1 MQRFHTTFT
10 STPTTISRSEMVQ
23 LQQGTPLMLTSTY
36 ALYSDNYQQT
46 SFTGFM
52 LDNAMSPMVAFY
64 ASQSSSAPGPRI
76 PYDVVLV
83 DTVGAWNASSYE
95 FVVPVAGTYVVSVM
109 FGIVNATANGNL
121 LVNNSATSPL
131 YGYKYAAAS
140 QQDFISTTFVI
151 CLNTN
156 DRLSVAKPSGGG
168 GTVTFV
174 FANYHNAFMGFLYS
188 PTRGQSIAWSV
199 GRASSEASAGPLNP
213 VTYTVVFVNVG
224 SAWNVTSNTVTVTQT
239 GVYYVSVTALTQSSQ
254 PMRVEV
260 TVNGVAVASV
270 QQETPLALQYAF
282 SRSLLVRLMRGDNVR
297 VRLPA
302 SYSLSASIYS
312 TFSGIRIYS

>member
-1 MQRFHTTFT
+1 MRLSPARLPRYLAVKWFSCSKAPHSWSASTF
-10 STPTTISRSEMVQ
+10 
-23 LQQGTPLMLTSTY
+23 

-46 SFTGFM
+46 SFAGFM
-52 LDNAMSPMVAFY
+52 LDNAMSPTVAFY

-83 DTVGAWNASSYE
+83 DTFGAWNASSYE

-156 DRLSVAKPSGGG
+156 DRLSVAKTVWWRWCSHFCFHQLSQRIHGLSLLAHTRSVDSLVCGQSQLRSINRSPKPCHIHCRLCQRGFSVERDVKHGDSGTDGRLLCECERSDAVLSAHARG
-168 GTVTFV
+168 SGRERS
-174 FANYHNAFMGFLYS
+174 G
-188 PTRGQSIAWSV
+188 RGQCAA
-199 GRASSEASAGPLNP
+199 GDTSS
-213 VTYTVVFVNVG
+213 
-224 SAWNVTSNTVTVTQT
+224 
-239 GVYYVSVTALTQSSQ
+239 SS
-254 PMRVEV
+254 
-260 TVNGVAVASV
+260 
-270 QQETPLALQYAF
+270 
-282 SRSLLVRLMRGDNVR
+282 VRL
-297 VRLPA
+297 
-302 SYSLSASIYS
+302 
-312 TFSGIRIYS
+312 